1 MKVSKKCLE
10 FIKAREGC
18 RLTAYVCPAG
28 VLTIGY
34 GHTGPDV
41 KKGLKITAEQAE
53 ALLLADLAVFEKGVL
68 RLLGSVPTQGQ
79 FDALVSFAFNL
90 GLQALA
96 GSTLL
101 KKFKVGNTSG
111 AADQFLKWVYADG
124 KVLPGLQKRR
134 EAERLMFLGLPYSVE

>member
-41 KKGLKITAEQAE
+41 KRGQKITAEQAD
-53 ALLLADLAVFEKGVL
+53 ALLLADLAGFEKGVL
-68 RLLGSVPTQGQ
+68 RLLGSTPAPGQ

-90 GLQALA
+90 GLAALA

-101 KKFKVGNTSG
+101 KKFKVGNYSG
-111 AADQFLKWVYADG
+111 AADQFLRWVYADG
-124 KVLPGLQKRR
+124 KLLPGLQKRR
-134 EAERLMFLGLPYSVE
+134 EAERLMFLGLQYPIE